1 MIYVKRLRALTE
13 VEVVR
18 AELLD
23 SPVDSVDMDMA
34 AKGAGHDAVTSS
46 S

>member
-1 MIYVKRLRALTE
+1 MVYVKRLRALTE

-23 SPVDSVDMDMA
+23 SPVDRVDMDMA
-34 AKGAGHDAVTSS
+34 AYGAGHDVITSS